1 LYQLKGHYIIMFS
14 WKIKFRFCRRLYL

>member
-1 LYQLKGHYIIMFS
+1 MFS